1 MLILFIFFFFF
12 SYIYK
17 INIDELRK
25 LLKEKGVTFYSYWN
39 KQRLIELAK
48 INDLLPKEEEEEKG
62 PEEENPKYVNYE
74 RLKNIRHTPTKVILK
89 DVETEEEHT
98 FPSIYKAAQYI
109 DKSPQTI
116 RHWRKKNGVWNKKYK
131 VCLE

>member
-1 MLILFIFFFFF
+1 M
-12 SYIYK
+12 
-17 INIDELRK
+17 
-25 LLKEKGVTFYSYWN
+25 
-39 KQRLIELAK
+39 LIELAK
-48 INDLLPKEEEEEKG
+48 INDLLPKEEEG
-62 PEEENPKYVNYE
+62 SEEETLKYVNYE
-74 RLKNIRHTPTKVILK
+74 RLKNIRHTTTKVILK

-116 RHWRKKNGVWNKKYK
+116 RHWGKKNGVWNKKYK

>member
-1 MLILFIFFFFF
+1 M
-12 SYIYK
+12 
-17 INIDELRK
+17 NIDDLRK
-25 LLKEKGVTFYSYWN
+25 LLKENGIHFFSYWN
-39 KQRLIELAK
+39 KQKLIELVK
-48 INDLLPKEEEEEKG
+48 INDLLPKEEEG
-62 PEEENPKYVNYE
+62 PEEEKQKYTNYE

-116 RHWRKKNGVWNKKYK
+116 RHWGKKNGVWNKKYK

>member
-1 MLILFIFFFFF
+1 M
-12 SYIYK
+12 
-17 INIDELRK
+17 NIDELRK

-48 INDLLPKEEEEEKG
+48 INDLLPKQEEEKG

-74 RLKNIRHTPTKVILK
+74 RLKNTRHTPTKVILK

-116 RHWRKKNGVWNKKYK
+116 RHWGKKNGVWNKKYK

>member
-1 MLILFIFFFFF
+1 M
-12 SYIYK
+12 
-17 INIDELRK
+17 NIDELGK

-48 INDLLPKEEEEEKG
+48 INDLLPKEEEKKG

-98 FPSIYKAAQYI
+98 FPSIYKVAQYI
-109 DKSPQTI
+109 DNSPQTI
-116 RHWRKKNGVWNKKYK
+116 RHWGKKNGVWNKKYK

>member
-1 MLILFIFFFFF
+1 M
-12 SYIYK
+12 
-17 INIDELRK
+17 NIDDLRK
-25 LLKEKGVTFYSYWN
+25 LLKVNRIHFFSYWN

-48 INDLLPKEEEEEKG
+48 INDLLPKEEEEEG
-62 PEEENPKYVNYE
+62 PEEENQKYVNYE

-98 FPSIYKAAQYI
+98 FPSVYKAAQYI

-116 RHWRKKNGVWNKKYK
+116 KHWGKKNCVCNKKYK

>member
-1 MLILFIFFFFF
+1 M
-12 SYIYK
+12 
-17 INIDELRK
+17 NIDELRK
-25 LLKEKGVTFYSYWN
+25 LLKEKGVLFYSYWN

-48 INDLLPKEEEEEKG
+48 INDLLPKEEEKG
-62 PEEENPKYVNYE
+62 PEKENPKYANYE

-89 DVETEEEHT
+89 DVETEEHT

-116 RHWRKKNGVWNKKYK
+116 RHWGQKNGVWNKKYK
-131 VCLE
+131 VRLE

>member
-1 MLILFIFFFFF
+1 M
-12 SYIYK
+12 
-17 INIDELRK
+17 NIGELRK
-25 LLKEKGVTFYSYWN
+25 LLKEKGVTFYTYWN

-48 INDLLPKEEEEEKG
+48 INDLLPKEEEEE

-89 DVETEEEHT
+89 DVETEEKHT

-116 RHWRKKNGVWNKKYK
+116 RHWGKKNGVWNKKYK

>member
-1 MLILFIFFFFF
+1 MN
-12 SYIYK
+12 IY
-17 INIDELRK
+17 ELRK

-48 INDLLPKEEEEEKG
+48 INDLLPKEEEG
-62 PEEENPKYVNYE
+62 PEEETPKYVNYE

-116 RHWRKKNGVWNKKYK
+116 RHWGKKNGVWNKKYK